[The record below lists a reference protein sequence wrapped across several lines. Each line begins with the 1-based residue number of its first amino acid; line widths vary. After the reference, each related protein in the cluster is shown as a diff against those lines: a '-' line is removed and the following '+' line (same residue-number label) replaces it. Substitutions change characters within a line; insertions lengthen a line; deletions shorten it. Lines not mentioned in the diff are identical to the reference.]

1 MRALVSE
8 NQQYDYAKP
17 KAQISYMYEVTAQL
31 ISTVVF
37 VTRILHFLSYLNPK
51 FKDNPAYV
59 AVQSGLSDL
68 VRNPDCWFSHAEAHS
83 KLKFLPRGF
92 KARSDKSSK
101 HHEYIN
107 KIK

>member
-1 MRALVSE
+1 MRAPVSE

-17 KAQISYMYEVTAQL
+17 KAQISYEVTAQL

-37 VTRILHFLSYLNPK
+37 VTRILQFLSNLNPK
-51 FKDNPAYV
+51 LKDNCASV
-59 AVQSGLSDL
+59 AVQSQLCQTWSETPIVGFLMPRL
-68 VRNPDCWFSHAEAHS
+68 IP

-101 HHEYIN
+101 HHE
-107 KIK
+107 

>member
-17 KAQISYMYEVTAQL
+17 KAQNSYEVTAQL

-37 VTRILHFLSYLNPK
+37 VTRILQYLSYSNPK

-59 AVQSGLSDL
+59 AVQSGL
-68 VRNPDCWFSHAEAHS
+68 C
-83 KLKFLPRGF
+83 
-92 KARSDKSSK
+92 
-101 HHEYIN
+101 
-107 KIK
+107 